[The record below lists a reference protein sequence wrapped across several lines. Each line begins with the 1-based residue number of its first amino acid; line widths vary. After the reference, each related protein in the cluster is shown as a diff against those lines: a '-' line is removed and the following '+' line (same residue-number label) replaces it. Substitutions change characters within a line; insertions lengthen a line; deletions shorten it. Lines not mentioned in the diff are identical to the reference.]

1 MDVTETSYIKSNGI
15 YSLPGVSH
23 RRFIVIP
30 VLFAIGQG
38 KLKNT
43 QSAKMNIMN
52 IKTGHLLSFFGVV
65 FSGTATTGTLF
76 TTLGYAYTHGSYVY
90 AADGYLKYG
99 YHEDDAMIGVMISI
113 SYLCSDSNPKG
124 GDLRR
129 YI

>member
-65 FSGTATTGTLF
+65 FLAQQ
-76 TTLGYAYTHGSYVY
+76 
-90 AADGYLKYG
+90 
-99 YHEDDAMIGVMISI
+99 
-113 SYLCSDSNPKG
+113 
-124 GDLRR
+124 
-129 YI
+129 

>member
-65 FSGTATTGTLF
+65 FWHSNNRNAVHNTWLCV
-76 TTLGYAYTHGSYVY
+76 YTW
-90 AADGYLKYG
+90 K
-99 YHEDDAMIGVMISI
+99 
-113 SYLCSDSNPKG
+113 LCVRCRWVFEIRVP
-124 GDLRR
+124 
-129 YI
+129 

>member
-1 MDVTETSYIKSNGI
+1 MILSRTQEEHYLIISVYVMDVTETSYIKSNGI

-65 FSGTATTGTLF
+65 FLAQQQPERCSQHLVMRIHMEVMCTLQM
-76 TTLGYAYTHGSYVY
+76 G
-90 AADGYLKYG
+90 
-99 YHEDDAMIGVMISI
+99 I
-113 SYLCSDSNPKG
+113 
-124 GDLRR
+124 
-129 YI
+129 